1 VKAMIFAAGLGT
13 RLKPLTDERP
23 KALVEVSGKPM
34 LFWVIARLKQ
44 QGFTDIIINTYHY
57 ADQIIAFVNQYES
70 FGVSLRVS
78 VEEKLLDTGGGL
90 KNAAWFLDRE
100 DFLVHNVDILTDL
113 DYKRMMEFH
122 RNSNALVTLA
132 VKERTSSRQLLF
144 DSEGSLCG
152 WQSNETRPVHE
163 DRNLT
168 PLPFMGVSIMSPMI
182 FGLMKE
188 VEKFSIIDFFLDLV
202 SAGEKICAFRADGV
216 KWVDLG
222 KISRIQKAEILFG
235 REWFENL

>member
-1 VKAMIFAAGLGT
+1 MIFAAGLGT
-13 RLKPLTDERP
+13 RLKPLPDERP

-44 QGFTDIIINTYHY
+44 QGFTDIIINAYHY

-90 KNAAWFLDRE
+90 RNAAWFLDRE
-100 DFLVHNVDILTDL
+100 EFLVHNVDILTDL

-152 WQSNETRPVHE
+152 WQSNETRPVNE

-168 PLPFMGVSIMSPMI
+168 PLPFM
-182 FGLMKE
+182 
-188 VEKFSIIDFFLDLV
+188 
-202 SAGEKICAFRADGV
+202 
-216 KWVDLG
+216 
-222 KISRIQKAEILFG
+222 
-235 REWFENL
+235 